1 MIPEGVRHF
10 YLRLGAGV
18 KLRRASPLR
27 AARPVSIKRLT
38 LKQKRARKAEA
49 ADDAAVAIG
58 THSLLLAL
66 DAALAELKPASALV
80 FICRSAGLTVRR
92 ATRELRALGL
102 PATALHEAIGLEHDA
117 EGEGGGGGG
126 EGGAPRR
133 TLRRAGAGVAVR
145 DDPSERLQQ
154 RHARVAAAFAAQLSV
169 GEGGG
174 EGADGGGGAA
184 GGGAAAAGA
193 GAGAAS
199 IPSWSSSVCTC
210 SAIEPPASI
219 PIASFAAATA
229 FASGRPSSSASSVE
243 MSATFSAIVGGFG
256 AAGAAAATSAGASAA
271 FAAFCAFFL
280 SGAGATGAMP
290 SGASTSSAAS
300 SAAFCAFLSF
310 LRITVGTAGAI
321 PSSGRLP
328 SHASSASS
336 AAPAAFAILPVAFF
350 FFGLPIITG
359 IAPRCGAAT
368 AGRGATGPK
377 RRSPWAHATSASP
390 SRTARNLMAALRV
403 ELGRDLPPC
412 SLAEIARAA
421 AASRVVKGGGY

>member
-1 MIPEGVRHF
+1 MRAAEVEARDLQAAPRAVMIPEGVRHF

-126 EGGAPRR
+126 GGEGGAPRR

-174 EGADGGGGAA
+174 EGAAGDGGGAA
-184 GGGAAAAGA
+184 GGGASAPLLVTFEDMARGLHFDAVEAVFILGLPDSPATYLHLAGRT
-193 GAGAAS
+193 GRQPVLDGQVITLCPRGGHTQLLGWSERLGGVEFQELRLDGEAGAA
-199 IPSWSSSVCTC
+199 
-210 SAIEPPASI
+210 EER
-219 PIASFAAATA
+219 AT
-229 FASGRPSSSASSVE
+229 
-243 MSATFSAIVGGFG
+243 
-256 AAGAAAATSAGASAA
+256 
-271 FAAFCAFFL
+271 
-280 SGAGATGAMP
+280 
-290 SGASTSSAAS
+290 
-300 SAAFCAFLSF
+300 
-310 LRITVGTAGAI
+310 
-321 PSSGRLP
+321 
-328 SHASSASS
+328 
-336 AAPAAFAILPVAFF
+336 
-350 FFGLPIITG
+350 
-359 IAPRCGAAT
+359 
-368 AGRGATGPK
+368 
-377 RRSPWAHATSASP
+377 
-390 SRTARNLMAALRV
+390 
-403 ELGRDLPPC
+403 
-412 SLAEIARAA
+412 
-421 AASRVVKGGGY
+421 